1 MADSRSKLPLVEFL
15 RQRGI
20 VVPADTAV
28 EIERA
33 AERLERMIE
42 LVRRGGAATPAPE

>member
-1 MADSRSKLPLVEFL
+1 MADRASKPPLVEVL

-28 EIERA
+28 ELERA

-42 LVRRGGAATPAPE
+42 LVRRACPATPAAE

>member
-1 MADSRSKLPLVEFL
+1 MADSASRRPVVEVL

-20 VVPADTAV
+20 VVPADTAL
-28 EIERA
+28 ELERA

-42 LVRRGGAATPAPE
+42 LVRRARPAPPAPE